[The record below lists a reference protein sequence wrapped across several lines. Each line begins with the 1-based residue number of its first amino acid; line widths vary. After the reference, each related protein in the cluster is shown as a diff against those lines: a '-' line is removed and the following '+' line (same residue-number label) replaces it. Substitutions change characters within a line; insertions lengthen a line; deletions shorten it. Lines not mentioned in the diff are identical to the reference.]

1 MTSVPNYSDRPATSN
16 LNRTSFDANGQF
28 TGTPWN
34 KTAYI
39 KNDANEG
46 TVFELNKDMTLHLNS
61 RYKNG
66 GEAIFSNLD
75 RKHTGISFDL
85 LDKFIEAAKDGILED
100 VDHQGY
106 TDENKKAFGK
116 AFDDLRKQKLAA
128 AQRNPYGKEY
138 TNMKNGT
145 EFNFTAAE
153 LETLYKAAGF
163 DIKKAEEKKEEKVV
177 VPPAPVKVE
186 EKKEEEITGGDGTA
200 VTQTNE
206 VLEKFLGKEAAAKYI
221 DFKYTGVEKQTVN
234 GTEAYIVSFSNG
246 EETITVSKN
255 RAEIEKLIKENPEF
269 KKDLFD
275 GALPLGKKDT
285 VEQTKTETKAEE
297 PKKDAVAKPK
307 KNAYYSKALFGGAF
321 LNKADKAAHDQG
333 KLDYMI
339 DRAAYY
345 QAQGD
350 EAKADK
356 IMKKAVKYSENHNV
370 LPSVSKK

>member
-1 MTSVPNYSDRPATSN
+1 MTESVSTYGNGN
-16 LNRTSFDANGQF
+16 WLLFNNAN
-28 TGTPWN
+28 
-34 KTAYI
+34 
-39 KNDANEG
+39 
-46 TVFELNKDMTLHLNS
+46 
-61 RYKNG
+61 
-66 GEAIFSNLD
+66 
-75 RKHTGISFDL
+75 
-85 LDKFIEAAKDGILED
+85 AAKI
-100 VDHQGY
+100 
-106 TDENKKAFGK
+106 ENKKHGK
-116 AFDDLRKQKLAA
+116 ATNFIDENAKAYSTFDKLLNDDNAKDDVTIFVSNRTEKNEKGKELAGLSYDLADMFMKAAEKGLIKDDDGDGFTRKNATALGKKIAELDGKQENYMDDTFRTMGIAKKPKDHRTYTRAEIEELMAA
-128 AQRNPYGKEY
+128 AGYSRA
-138 TNMKNGT
+138 
-145 EFNFTAAE
+145 TAP
-153 LETLYKAAGF
+153 
-163 DIKKAEEKKEEKVV
+163 KEEKVV

-186 EKKEEEITGGDGTA
+186 EKKEEEITGGDGKA

-275 GALPLGKKDT
+275 GALPLGKKDS
-285 VEQTKTETKAEE
+285 VEQTKTEAPKAEG
-297 PKKDAVAKPK
+297 PAKPK

-339 DRAAYY
+339 DKAAYY

-356 IMKKAVKYSENHNV
+356 IMKKAVKYSEKHNV
-370 LPSVSKK
+370 MPSVSKK